1 MPKRVNKNA
10 EDIVKSILDKQ
21 KEQIRKIQQRN
32 REKLKKLNAIVAKQ
46 NVEKTAEFGGQV
58 VKLYKEQGTSLD
70 IKKVLALCEKYWP
83 VQKERSKEAK
93 APTATAAA

>member
-1 MPKRVNKNA
+1 MPKGVNKTA
-10 EDIVKSILDKQ
+10 EDLVKSILDKQ

-32 REKLKKLNAIVAKQ
+32 REKLKKLSAILAKQ
-46 NVEKTAEFGGQV
+46 NAARRTEAGAQLE
-58 VKLYKEQGTSLD
+58 KLYKDQAAALD

-83 VQKERSKEAK
+83 VQKEQSKEAK